1 MKTGVWIAIT
11 VVVLLVSF
19 WGGYT
24 ISADTGTE
32 PGYFEAVEAAG
43 YGGGTEAVE
52 GISEDMMQYYKDL
65 QGK

>member
-11 VVVLLVSF
+11 IVVLLVSF

-43 YGGGTEAVE
+43 YGGGTETVE